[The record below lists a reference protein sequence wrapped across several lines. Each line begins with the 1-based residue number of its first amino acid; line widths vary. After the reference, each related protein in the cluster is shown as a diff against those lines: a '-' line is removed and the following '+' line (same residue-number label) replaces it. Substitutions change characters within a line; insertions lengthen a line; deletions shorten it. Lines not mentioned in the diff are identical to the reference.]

1 MEEVEQPRND
11 ELAKEA
17 NAKGAKDR
25 GAGGATGEAEGEG
38 GGRSNLTGTIV
49 RTGTKKIA

>member
-25 GAGGATGEAEGEG
+25 GAGERLVRPKERAAGEA
-38 GGRSNLTGTIV
+38 T
-49 RTGTKKIA
+49 